1 MTLNVSQKISS
12 ITPKNTGSAVYLP
25 VSTLSHATL
34 RLCSRLSWHFTTAS
48 AVMPSMNV
56 YRMSARDA
64 LRSRPFSVSICTMQC
79 SSSSRSF

>member
-34 RLCSRLSWHFTTAS
+34 RLCSRLSWHFPTDDATT
-48 AVMPSMNV
+48 PSMKV
-56 YRMSARDA
+56 
-64 LRSRPFSVSICTMQC
+64 
-79 SSSSRSF
+79 